1 MIDDT
6 KAATSEE
13 ARDVKTDGASS
24 GAPAPIIRVH
34 DDSES
39 SSSSGEER
47 DLTTPRHPP
56 PTYFENPVEGE
67 GNLKL
72 AGADVFSPAPS
83 QPPSPTL
90 SRRDLASHSSHQPP
104 EKVSAI
110 GRARGESI
118 SQLSSVST
126 ASLSS
131 SYIMLDKDS
140 AAEDVG
146 VQIRQRRGRDVE
158 GSRGL
163 EGLEGSE

>member
-1 MIDDT
+1 MRQVLWEQPQGNVLS
-6 KAATSEE
+6 ATFSDC
-13 ARDVKTDGASS
+13 ARVSTHIGVDRRRNNK
-24 GAPAPIIRVH
+24 
-34 DDSES
+34 
-39 SSSSGEER
+39 
-47 DLTTPRHPP
+47 
-56 PTYFENPVEGE
+56 
-67 GNLKL
+67 
-72 AGADVFSPAPS
+72 
-83 QPPSPTL
+83 
-90 SRRDLASHSSHQPP
+90 RRDDLAHQPP

-110 GRARGESI
+110 GRTRGESI

-163 EGLEGSE
+163 EEGSE